1 MQIKHNIFVIII
13 STFVLLAGFSM
24 QEIYGKKGSNNMVK
38 IYQFTWNGYNI
49 SGSLYVNEFLM
60 ASFAGSQETGTAPLN
75 VWLIGDNEIRAEV
88 KKTNKSEESYFSF
101 GVSELQSG
109 DAASTSD
116 RGKLVSIEKK
126 DRDFAGLEVNK
137 IIKKFKSS
145 INFNGRFSGTG
156 KANEKEV
163 IEYAKKIYNIIKNKD
178 RAGLGR
184 EFAVKIEDYSKA
196 FSNDNVYDQVKD
208 SLAESLFS
216 TGRLEKIN
224 PDKLIAKKT
233 GPKGNTWHVFEGNN
247 ELIRHKSPDGS
258 SEMAIYIGVV
268 NGELKV
274 IR

>member
-1 MQIKHNIFVIII
+1 MQIKHNIFAFIINAL
-13 STFVLLAGFSM
+13 VLLTGFSV
-24 QEIYGKKGSNNMVK
+24 QEIYGMKGSKNMVK
-38 IYQFTWNGYNI
+38 IYQLTWNGDNVA
-49 SGSLYVNEFLM
+49 GSLYVNEFLI
-60 ASFAGSQETGTAPLN
+60 ASFKGSQEAGTAPLN

-88 KKTNKSEESYFSF
+88 KKANKSDESYFSF

-109 DAASTSD
+109 NISSTSD
-116 RGKLVSIEKK
+116 RGNLVSIEKK
-126 DRDFAGLEVNK
+126 DKDFAGSEVNK

-145 INFNGRFSGTG
+145 INFSSRFIGTG
-156 KANEKEV
+156 TVNEKEV

-178 RAGLGR
+178 TAGIHK

-196 FSNDNVYDQVKD
+196 FSNDNVYDKVKD
-208 SLAESLFS
+208 SLVESLFS
-216 TGRLEKIN
+216 AGRLEKIN

-233 GPKGNTWHVFEGNN
+233 GPKGNTWHVVEGNN
-247 ELIRHKSPDGS
+247 ELIRHKSPDGT